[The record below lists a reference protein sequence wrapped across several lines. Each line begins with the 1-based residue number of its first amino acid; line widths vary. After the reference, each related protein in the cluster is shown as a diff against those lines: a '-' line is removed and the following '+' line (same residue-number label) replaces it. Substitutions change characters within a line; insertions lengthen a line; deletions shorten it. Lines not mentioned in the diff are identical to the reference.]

1 MGCAQTK
8 IVPQAKER
16 SPNHLSLEKSPQN
29 NNKDTPLS
37 RTQLA
42 DLETLKN
49 FNILPAH
56 FIRKNT
62 GKVTDDY
69 NFLSPP
75 IGRGAF
81 GEVRKAIHNASN
93 ITRAIKI
100 IARRHAE
107 KEQEEVLMNEVSII
121 RSLDHPQIMKVLE
134 FYKDKNFFY
143 IVSEYCGGGDLFERM
158 KNTTF
163 SETKAAKVMCQI
175 LQGVNYL
182 HIHGVVHRDLKPEN
196 ILYESS
202 NDDSNIKIAD
212 FGVSRALK
220 KGTKLHSTVGTILYI
235 APEVLKNSYNEKCDI
250 WSCGV
255 ILYTLLFGRP
265 PFYGRS
271 ESEVE
276 EKILKGVYSFSG
288 KEGATVSKEA
298 KSFIQKLLTYSPN
311 DRYSANQ
318 ALKDPWIVKILF
330 QNRKLTK
337 RNLTLGKEVMRN
349 LASFQAG
356 RKFQDA
362 VWVFLCNYF
371 LAESDK
377 KKLLQVFE
385 ELDEDKDGLLT
396 KEEVQKGFEKYQLI
410 NELAEGGVDEIIGRI
425 DRNKN
430 GSIDYSE
437 FVIATVNRKK
447 LLAKS
452 NLEATFKLID
462 KDESKSIT
470 LDELRDFFAG
480 QGNNEWDDQVWEA
493 LLREVDENSDGQIS
507 YSEFKNMMFKLL

>member
-1 MGCAQTK
+1 M
-8 IVPQAKER
+8 PQAKI
-16 SPNHLSLEKSPQN
+16 KSPQTN
-29 NNKDTPLS
+29 LSQDASPGHATETPLS
-37 RTQLA
+37 KLQLA
-42 DLETLKN
+42 DRELLKT

-56 FIRKNT
+56 FVRRNS
-62 GKVTDDY
+62 GLVTDDY
-69 NFLSPP
+69 EFLSPP

-81 GEVRKAIHNASN
+81 GEVRKATHNASS
-93 ITRAIKI
+93 IARAIKI
-100 IARRHAE
+100 IARRHADR
-107 KEQEEVLMNEVSII
+107 EQEEVLMNEVNLLKN
-121 RSLDHPQIMKVLE
+121 LDHPQIMKVLE
-134 FYKDKNFFY
+134 FYKDRNFFY
-143 IVSEYCGGGDLFERM
+143 IVSEFCGGGDLFERM
-158 KNTTF
+158 KHSTF
-163 SETKAAKVMCQI
+163 SETRAAKVMCQI

-182 HIHGVVHRDLKPEN
+182 HLHGIVHRDLKPEN
-196 ILYESS
+196 ILFETSS
-202 NDDSNIKIAD
+202 DDSNIKIGD

-220 KGTKLHSTVGTILYI
+220 KGAKLHSTVGTILYI

-265 PFYGRS
+265 PFYGKT

-288 KEGATVSKEA
+288 KEGHMVSKEA
-298 KSFIQKLLTYSPN
+298 KGFIQKLLTYNPN
-311 DRYSANQ
+311 DRYSAAQ
-318 ALKDPWIVKILF
+318 ALKDPWLLKILF
-330 QNRKLTK
+330 QNKKLTK
-337 RNLTLGKEVMRN
+337 KNLNLGQEIMRN
-349 LASFQAG
+349 LAHFNAG

-377 KKLLQVFE
+377 KKLMKVFE
-385 ELDEDKDGLLT
+385 ELDEDKDGLLI
-396 KEEVQKGFEKYQLI
+396 KEEVLKGFQKYNI
-410 NELAEGGVDEIIGRI
+410 VSELTEQNGIDEIINRI

-462 KDESKSIT
+462 KDDSKALTI
-470 LDELRDFFAG
+470 DELKDFFAG
-480 QGNNEWDDQVWEA
+480 QGNHEWDDQVWEA
-493 LLREVDENSDGQIS
+493 LLREVDENSDGEIS
-507 YSEFKNMMFKLL
+507 YSEFKNMMFKMM